1 MLLTSSSAQCS
12 PDHLHVASREQREF
26 HVKSIMM
33 DAVVMG
39 AVVTKTKAMDPTAVS
54 LSCMFATQESS
65 RRETS

>member
-1 MLLTSSSAQCS
+1 
-12 PDHLHVASREQREF
+12 VASREQREF

-54 LSCMFATQESS
+54 LSCMFTTQESS